1 MLTHQNAFAFVEW
14 SAKQLGVNSDDRLSN
29 HAPLHF
35 DLSVLDLFVAAFCR
49 ATVIL
54 VPEEE
59 AFFGAALARFIEDEH
74 ITVWYSVPS
83 ALMLLTKA
91 LPEVG
96 ALPRLRTVVFAGEV
110 FPTKRLR
117 ELRDRLPHATLWNLY
132 GPTETNVCMYYRVD
146 RLPDVDRTIP
156 IGRPCDHTEVFAVQ
170 ENGTLAGVGEEGE
183 LFVRGPTVMRG
194 YWGRP
199 EATAAVLGPG
209 PSGAAAGTPAYRTG
223 DIVRLRQDGEYEF
236 VGRRDNQIKSRGYR
250 IELGDVEAALN
261 SHPQVNEGVALA
273 VPHPDWG
280 TAIVACVVAD
290 VGADLAERDMRVYMR
305 SCVPRYMIPVRIEF
319 LSNLPRTSTGKVD
332 RVQLRERLSP
342 AHALAGSDP

>member
-14 SAKQLGVNSDDRLSN
+14 SAKQLGVSSDDRLSN

-59 AFFGAALARFIEDEH
+59 AFFGAALARFIEDER

-96 ALPRLRTVVFAGEV
+96 ALPRLRIVVFAGEV

-117 ELRDRLPHATLWNLY
+117 ELHDRLPHATLWNLY

-146 RLPDVDRTIP
+146 RLPDADRTIP
-156 IGRPCDHTEVFAVQ
+156 IGRPCDNTEVFAVQ

-223 DIVRLRQDGEYEF
+223 DIVRLRQDGDYEF

-290 VGADLAERDMRVYMR
+290 DGADLAERDMRVYMR
-305 SCVPRYMIPVRIEF
+305 SRVPRYMIPVRIEF

-332 RVQLRERLSP
+332 RVQLKERLSP